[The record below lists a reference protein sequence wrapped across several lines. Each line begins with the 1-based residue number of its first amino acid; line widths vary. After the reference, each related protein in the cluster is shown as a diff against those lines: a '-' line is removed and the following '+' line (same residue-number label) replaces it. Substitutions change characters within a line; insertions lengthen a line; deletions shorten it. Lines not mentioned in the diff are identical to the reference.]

1 MHLGNV
7 LDMHLGNVLDGVLE
21 TILDNRDGG
30 HSRGNSVDS
39 VDSRGMDSVVVDRGG
54 NLHLR
59 HLNSL
64 DLHFG
69 QLNSL
74 DLHLGK
80 LHSLDNRSGSSKM
93 DTEGSSSIADGM
105 SKRHSSLHQ
114 RVNKAILVNILAESL
129 QRDRPQSTLG

>member
-59 HLNSL
+59 NLNSL
-64 DLHFG
+64 D
-69 QLNSL
+69 S
-74 DLHLGK
+74 
-80 LHSLDNRSGSSKM
+80 RSGSSKM
-93 DTEGSSSIADGM
+93 DTEGSGSIADGM